1 MKTNNY
7 NKNNCNFKKFNTQNC
22 NNKNNFNNKFDLNSL
37 YEIENFLCTFKNT
50 CKCINF
56 YKFFK

>member
-1 MKTNNY
+1 MKNNNFNNNNQKCNNY
-7 NKNNCNFKKFNTQNC
+7 NNKNCC
-22 NNKNNFNNKFDLNSL
+22 NKNNFNNKFNLNSL
-37 YEIENFLCTFKNT
+37 YEIENFLCTLKNT

>member
-1 MKTNNY
+1 MRI
-7 NKNNCNFKKFNTQNC
+7 NKCNVNKDDYKNSCLNQHC
-22 NNKNNFNNKFDLNSL
+22 NNKFNLNSL
-37 YEIENFLCTFKNT
+37 YEIEHFLSTLKNT